1 MMIKDITTKE
11 LFDLVRNTDT
21 SGLPS
26 LKSVLGNHDLRKY
39 SIEEL
44 LSELKHNPGEILLI
58 DARSE
63 KEFEESPLPHAV
75 SFPVLTNPERHNV
88 GLIYKN
94 YSKSSA
100 LWLALEYASPKSEA
114 LSVFLKENNADRKN
128 IIVYCWRGGGR
139 SGYLSKMI
147 YDAGYI
153 PSVISGGYK
162 SYRQTVNRFF
172 SGKEF
177 PYSLLELSGLTGC
190 GKSELLKSVSN
201 EIPVIDL
208 EFSAKHFSSLL
219 GHIPYEIRNYS
230 PVPNQ
235 SAFEND
241 LYSQIYFNSDESS
254 LPVYL
259 IESESRR
266 IGRMEMPEIIYSSL
280 QKSPAVKII
289 CSIENRIRRIIDDYF
304 GKDMK
309 GILPM
314 IKIMKEK
321 EGFFR
326 QQLSRKVY
334 DELINLLENGRVN
347 EFTEIMI
354 VKYYDLKY
362 RDKGKIPEIV
372 ISMDNK
378 EEAEII
384 LKDFYGKFKGR
395 K

>member
-1 MMIKDITTKE
+1 MIKDVTTKE
-11 LFDLVRNTDT
+11 LFELVRNTDT

-26 LKSVLGNHDLRKY
+26 LKTVLGNHEFRKY

-44 LSELKHNPGEILLI
+44 LAEMKLNYRSILLI

-75 SFPVLTNPERHNV
+75 NFPVLTVNERHNV

-100 LWLALEYASPKSEA
+100 LWLALEYAAPKSEA
-114 LSVFLKENNADRKN
+114 LSDFLRENNAESKN

-153 PSVISGGYK
+153 PSVLTGGYK

-177 PYSLLELSGLTGC
+177 PYRLLELSGFTGC
-190 GKSELLKSVSN
+190 GKSELLRSVSQ

-219 GHIPYEIRNYS
+219 GHIPYEIRNFP
-230 PVPNQ
+230 PVASQ

-241 LYSQIYFNSDESS
+241 LYSQIYFNQDKSS
-254 LPVYL
+254 SPLYL
-259 IESESRR
+259 TESESRR
-266 IGRMEMPEIIYSSL
+266 IGRMEMPEIIYNSL
-280 QKSPAVKII
+280 QKSPSVKII
-289 CSIENRIRRIIDDYF
+289 CSLENRIRRIVDDYF
-304 GKDMK
+304 GKHMA

-314 IKIMKEK
+314 IKIMKAK
-321 EGFFR
+321 EVFFR
-326 QQLSRKVY
+326 QQLSGKVY

-362 RDKGKIPEIV
+362 RDKSKIPETV

-378 EEAEII
+378 DEAKLN

>member
-1 MMIKDITTKE
+1 MIKDVTTKE
-11 LFDLVRNTDT
+11 LFELVRNTDT

-26 LKSVLGNHDLRKY
+26 LKTVLGNHEFRKY

-44 LSELKHNPGEILLI
+44 LAEMKLNYRSILLI

-75 SFPVLTNPERHNV
+75 NFPVLTVNERHNV

-100 LWLALEYASPKSEA
+100 LWLAIEYASPKSEA
-114 LSVFLKENNADRKN
+114 LSDFLRENNAESKN

-153 PSVISGGYK
+153 PSVLTGGYK

-177 PYSLLELSGLTGC
+177 PYRLLELSGLTGC
-190 GKSELLKSVSN
+190 GKSELLRSVSQ

-219 GHIPYEIRNYS
+219 GHIPYEIRNFP
-230 PVPNQ
+230 PVASQ

-241 LYSQIYFNSDESS
+241 LYSQIYFNQDKSS
-254 LPVYL
+254 SPLYL
-259 IESESRR
+259 TESESRR
-266 IGRMEMPEIIYSSL
+266 IGRMEMPEIIYNSL
-280 QKSPAVKII
+280 QKSPSVKII
-289 CSIENRIRRIIDDYF
+289 CSLENRIRRIVDDYF
-304 GKDMK
+304 GKHMA

-321 EGFFR
+321 EVFFR
-326 QQLSRKVY
+326 QQLSGKVY

-362 RDKGKIPEIV
+362 RDKSKIPETV

-378 EEAEII
+378 DEAKLN